1 VVLVLLSFVSSPWHV
16 QFAVM
21 ADIEKFKLGSLSW
34 DGDKNEEEF
43 YIFLENFGSMVRS
56 TKHGFEL
63 EDMVDSKLRRPKL
76 SLGSVPSFLSDD
88 PDFGVLPSG
97 GMGAVGSP
105 PSVNIGEVDGAGEA
119 EGSLHSAVSGG
130 PAASATTGHFT
141 LGLHHTKYA
150 NLSDEAKKLDAVLYN
165 VLKMSIKG
173 SKQGLLSCVTFPS
186 YVQAVC
192 VLVKHMGISR
202 MSRIMVAFNKLDQL
216 QFTGDTLQFQSL
228 FLAVKR
234 ELDNTQA
241 NLSHFVMCKL
251 MKAFEGRSKTIQ
263 FKIAEDFNKLDLD
276 GPVGAINFLLSS
288 RLLRRF
294 GYSWRWQTA
303 FCQVMQQLQFR

>member
-1 VVLVLLSFVSSPWHV
+1 MVLVLLSFVSSPWHV

-97 GMGAVGSP
+97 GIGVVGSP
-105 PSVNIGEVDGAGEA
+105 PSVNVGEVEGAEEA

-130 PAASATTGHFT
+130 PTASSATGHFT

-173 SKQGLLSCVTFPS
+173 SKQLSCS
-186 YVQAVC
+186 AV
-192 VLVKHMGISR
+192 
-202 MSRIMVAFNKLDQL
+202 
-216 QFTGDTLQFQSL
+216 SL
-228 FLAVKR
+228 FR
-234 ELDNTQA
+234 
-241 NLSHFVMCKL
+241 HMCRPFVC
-251 MKAFEGRSKTIQ
+251 
-263 FKIAEDFNKLDLD
+263 
-276 GPVGAINFLLSS
+276 LSS
-288 RLLRRF
+288 TWESRECVA
-294 GYSWRWQTA
+294 SWLHLTNSINCSSLATLFNFSRCFWQSSVSWTTLKPISVTSS
-303 FCQVMQQLQFR
+303 CVSS